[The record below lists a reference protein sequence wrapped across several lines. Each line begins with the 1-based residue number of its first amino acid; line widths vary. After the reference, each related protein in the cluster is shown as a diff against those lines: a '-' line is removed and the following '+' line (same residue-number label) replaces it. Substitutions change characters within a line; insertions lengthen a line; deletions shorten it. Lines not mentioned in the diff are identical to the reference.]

1 MSRMEHQPEEA
12 LRMEPWL
19 WTVFSALVPAAV
31 TAFVDPP
38 YRIVCVVLTA
48 ALLLVG
54 LGMMAAGRR
63 RR

>member
-1 MSRMEHQPEEA
+1 MEHQPEET

-38 YRIVCVVLTA
+38 YRTVCVVLTA
-48 ALLLVG
+48 TLLLVG

>member
-1 MSRMEHQPEEA
+1 MSNMEHHTEET

-38 YRIVCVVLTA
+38 YRILCVVLTA

-54 LGMMAAGRR
+54 LGMMAAGRMR
-63 RR
+63 K